1 MNLKD
6 CKWSGCCWKNRYEM
20 LGIAFLVI
28 ATVLTIIAWDSFGI
42 VAMFVVGLVLIGHKN
57 FCYFGCRCH
66 CHTEGEMCD
75 MDKCAEGGECGK
87 GDKEHNHKKKEEK

>member
-6 CKWSGCCWKNRYEM
+6 NKWSGCCWNHKYEM
-20 LGIAFLVI
+20 LGIVFLVI

-42 VAMFVVGLVLIGHKN
+42 VAMFVVGLVLLGHKH

-66 CHTEGEMCD
+66 CHTHDEVCD
-75 MDKCAEGGECGK
+75 ADKCVEGGEC
-87 GDKEHNHKKKEEK
+87 DKPAKEHKKKEA

>member
-6 CKWSGCCWKNRYEM
+6 NKWSGCCWSNRYEM

-28 ATVLTIIAWDSFGI
+28 ATILTIIAWDSFGI
-42 VAMFVVGLVLIGHKN
+42 VAMFVVGLALLGHKH

-66 CHTEGEMCD
+66 CHTHGEVCD
-75 MDKCAEGGECGK
+75 ADKCAEGGEC
-87 GDKEHNHKKKEEK
+87 DKPVKEHKKKEV